1 MAIHPDAGKTTI
13 IDRLVANNVLP
24 ILTLMPT
31 KPHPQRTELKGMEFN
46 MIMLDIARQYDIPV
60 INMWASV
67 RNLPEN
73 GMQNDLLHFT
83 YSGSSFLNFA
93 GGENQWG
100 YTRWNLEVLK
110 TLYAIRQAT
119 GV

>member
-1 MAIHPDAGKTTI
+1 
-13 IDRLVANNVLP
+13 RLVANNVLP

-31 KPHPQRTELKGMEFN
+31 KPHPQRSELKGMEFN

-60 INMWASV
+60 INMWSAV

-73 GMQNDLLHFT
+73 GMENDLLHFT
-83 YSGSSFLNFA
+83 YNYNPFLNFA
-93 GGENQWG
+93 GEENQWG

-110 TLYAIRQAT
+110 TLHALRQAA